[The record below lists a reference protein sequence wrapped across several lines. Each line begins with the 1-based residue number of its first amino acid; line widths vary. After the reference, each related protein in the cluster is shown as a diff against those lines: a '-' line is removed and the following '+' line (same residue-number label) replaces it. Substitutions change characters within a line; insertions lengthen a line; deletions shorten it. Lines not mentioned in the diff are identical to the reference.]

1 MRMDAGSRPTRSRP
15 MPHRILASWL
25 GRDQADQLLSYAV
38 AEEARFVE
46 TKVLL
51 ENAIKSDVDRSL
63 RRSRVLRDLG
73 PFEQLLRAK
82 AQGLQLMFETAFG
95 MSHKPPGEVEIE
107 LVAHGDGGFYRP
119 HIDTFTGDSASSG
132 ANRRLSLVY
141 YFHRRPRAF
150 SGGQLRLLGLG
161 GGQPLAIEP
170 DHDTLLAF
178 PSFVPHEVEPVSIPR
193 EGFENS
199 RFAVNIWLHG

>member
-1 MRMDAGSRPTRSRP
+1 MPM

-25 GRDQADQLLSYAV
+25 GGDEADRLLSYAV

-51 ENAIKSDVDRSL
+51 ANEITSNVDRSL

-73 PFEQLLRAK
+73 PFEQLLSARARD
-82 AQGLQLMFETAFG
+82 LYLTLETAFG

-119 HIDTFTGDSASSG
+119 HIDTFTGDSAASG

-141 YFHRRPRAF
+141 YVHRRPRPFA
-150 SGGQLRLLGLG
+150 GGQLRLLGLG
-161 GGQPLAIEP
+161 GGQPLALEP
-170 DHDTLLAF
+170 VHDTLLAF
-178 PSFVPHEVEPVSIPR
+178 PSFVPHEVEEVSIPR

>member
-1 MRMDAGSRPTRSRP
+1 
-15 MPHRILASWL
+15 MPHRIFASWL
-25 GRDQADQLLSYAV
+25 GGDEADRLLSYAV

-51 ENAIKSDVDRSL
+51 GNATTSNVDRSL
-63 RRSRVLRDLG
+63 RQSRVLRDLG
-73 PFEQLLRAK
+73 PFDRLLCTK
-82 AQGLQLMFETAFG
+82 AQGVQHMLETEFG
-95 MSHKPPGEVEIE
+95 MSHKPPAEVEIE

-141 YFHRRPRAF
+141 YVHRRPRPF
-150 SGGQLRLLGLG
+150 SGGHLRLLGLG

-170 DHDTLLAF
+170 AHDMLLAF
-178 PSFVPHEVEPVSIPR
+178 PSFVPHEVEPVSIAR
-193 EGFENS
+193 QGFENC
-199 RFAVNIWLHG
+199 RFAVNIWLLG

>member
-1 MRMDAGSRPTRSRP
+1 MPPDAHGRL

-25 GRDQADQLLSYAV
+25 GGDEAERLLAYAV
-38 AEEARFVE
+38 AAEGRFTE

-51 ENAIKSDVDRSL
+51 ANATKANVDRSL
-63 RRSRVLRDLG
+63 RQSRVLRDLG
-73 PFEQLLRAK
+73 PFEGLLRTR
-82 AQGLQLMFETAFG
+82 AQALQLMLETEFG

-119 HIDTFTGDSASSG
+119 HIDTFTGDNASDG
-132 ANRRLSLVY
+132 ANRRLSLIY
-141 YFHRRPRAF
+141 YVHRQPRRF
-150 SGGQLRLLGLG
+150 SGGQLRLLSLG

-170 DHDTLLAF
+170 AHDTLLAF
-178 PSFVPHEVEPVSIPR
+178 PSFMPHEVEPVLIP
-193 EGFENS
+193 EAGFENC

>member
-1 MRMDAGSRPTRSRP
+1 M
-15 MPHRILASWL
+15 MPHRILESWL
-25 GRDQADQLLSYAV
+25 GGARADQLLAYAV
-38 AEEARFVE
+38 AEEGHFIE

-51 ENAIKSDVDRSL
+51 ANETTANVDRSL

-73 PFEQLLRAK
+73 PFEQLLRTR
-82 AQGLQLMFETAFG
+82 AQGLRLELETAFG
-95 MSHKPPGEVEIE
+95 MSHTPPGEVEIE

-119 HIDTFTGDSASSG
+119 HIDTFTGDSASGG
-132 ANRRLSLVY
+132 ANRRLSLIY
-141 YFHRRPRAF
+141 YLHRTPRPF

-170 DHDTLLAF
+170 AHDTLLAF
-178 PSFVPHEVEPVSIPR
+178 PSFVPHEVEPVTIPR

>member
-1 MRMDAGSRPTRSRP
+1 
-15 MPHRILASWL
+15 MPHRLFASWL
-25 GRDQADQLLSYAV
+25 GAEEADRLLSYAV
-38 AEEARFVE
+38 AEEARFKQ

-51 ENAIKSDVDRSL
+51 ENETTAKVDRSL
-63 RRSRVLRDLG
+63 RQSRVLRDLG
-73 PFEQLLRAK
+73 PFEELLRRK
-82 AQGLQLMFETAFG
+82 ARELQLMLETDFG

-119 HIDTFTGDSASSG
+119 HIDTFTGESAVPG
-132 ANRRLSLVY
+132 ANRRLSLIY
-141 YFHRRPRAF
+141 YFHRRPRPF

-161 GGQPLAIEP
+161 REPLAIEP
-170 DHDTLLAF
+170 AHDALLAF
-178 PSFVPHEVEPVSIPR
+178 PSFVPLEVEAVSINC